1 MKVTTCSFQHGLR
14 PSHNIT
20 QLLFWAYTFESK
32 LKFSFQILWTSE
44 KVRYFRN
51 MEKCPFS
58 LLFLGETILVLVRGE
73 TMWAK
78 LVMGLVSQ
86 WKCWKFDICNSLI
99 IIFNKSYYYY
109 YYFNN
114 IININQYLFLRMPS
128 NHIVSK

>member
-1 MKVTTCSFQHGLR
+1 MKVKTCSFQHGLR
-14 PSHNIT
+14 TSHDIT

-58 LLFLGETILVLVRGE
+58 ELPVLLGETILVLVRGE

-78 LVMGLVSQ
+78 LVMGLV
-86 WKCWKFDICNSLI
+86 
-99 IIFNKSYYYY
+99 
-109 YYFNN
+109 
-114 IININQYLFLRMPS
+114 NQ
-128 NHIVSK
+128 